1 MLWRQSLV
9 AVALAAAFFPAIARA
24 QDTPAKPAESD
35 RIVAIVDGVELRH
48 SDVVA
53 SASSLPEAYRQQI
66 DELFPA
72 LVERLIDLTLLVKE
86 GRQLNLQDDPAV
98 KKSVAEF
105 EDLAIRQAFLERQ
118 IAEKATDAALT
129 ARYKRFLAETP
140 PQIEVRARHILVES
154 EDAAK
159 AVIKQLDEGAEFA
172 ELAAAQTID
181 TAAAAKGG
189 DLGFFTADQMV
200 PEFSEAAFTLEDG
213 HYTKNP
219 VKTRFGWHV
228 IEVEERRDVKRPT
241 FEQARPQ
248 LEEQLSQ
255 ELVSQVLTELRGKAK
270 IEKFNPDGTPFVPAA
285 DTPEPAAP
293 APAP

>member
-1 MLWRQSLV
+1 MHWHPTFV
-9 AVALAAAFFPAIARA
+9 AVAFAAAFLPAVARA
-24 QDTPAKPAESD
+24 EEAPAKPADVD
-35 RIVAIVDGVELRH
+35 RVVAIVDGVELRR

-53 SASSLPEAYRQQI
+53 SAASLPEAYRQQI

-72 LVERLIDLTLLVKE
+72 LIERLIDLTLLVKE

-105 EDLAIRQAFLERQ
+105 EDLAIRQAFLEHRIKEQ
-118 IAEKATDAALT
+118 ATEDVLKT
-129 ARYKRFLAETP
+129 RYQRFLEETP
-140 PQIEVRARHILVES
+140 PQIEIRARHILVAS
-154 EDAAK
+154 EEEAK
-159 AVIKQLDEGAEFA
+159 AVIKQLDEGADFA
-172 ELAAAQTID
+172 ELAAKQTID

-200 PEFSEAAFTLEDG
+200 PEFSEAAFLLEDG

-228 IEVEERRDVKRPT
+228 IKVEERRDVARPT

-255 ELVSQVLTELRGKAK
+255 ELVSQVLTELRAKAK
-270 IEKFNPDGTPFVPAA
+270 IEKFNPDGTLFVPAA
-285 DTPEPAAP
+285 DSPEPVAP
-293 APAP
+293 AP